1 MSTTNEIE
9 PQKNDFFPPEELY
22 SDEPQFESDFHLHQI
37 MCLPGSLKLLWED
50 RNDFY
55 ATSNLTI
62 YYSSRQPPS
71 TEFPVPDFFVVLGAE
86 KRNRNSWIVYHENGK
101 YPNVIIELLS
111 KETIALDKGLKKQV
125 YQDIFRTPE
134 YFWFDPYSLEFAGFT
149 LISGIYQ
156 PLEPNS
162 QGWLWSQQLNL
173 FLGVHQNQLRY
184 FTPEG
189 ELVLTSLEQI
199 EKYRRITEQKQ
210 KEFQKYHQI
219 AEQSKQ
225 ELNRI
230 ITGIKKLGIDP
241 DAI

>member
-1 MSTTNEIE
+1 MSNPNEIE
-9 PQKNDFFPPEELY
+9 PQKDDFFPPEELY
-22 SDEPQFESDFHLHQI
+22 SDEPQFESDLHLHQI
-37 MCLPGSLKLLWED
+37 ITLLNSLNELWEA

-62 YYSSRQPPS
+62 YYSSRQLPS
-71 TEFPVPDFFVVLGAE
+71 TEFPGPDFFVVLGAE
-86 KRNRNSWIVYHENGK
+86 KRNRNSWMVYHENGK

-111 KETIALDKGLKKQV
+111 EQTISLDKGLKKQV

-156 PLEPNS
+156 PLVPNP
-162 QGWLWSQQLNL
+162 QEWIWSQQLNL

-189 ELVLTSLEQI
+189 ELVLTSQEQV
-199 EKYRRITEQKQ
+199 EKYKQ
-210 KEFQKYHQI
+210 EFEKYHQI
-219 AEQSKQ
+219 AEQKKQ
-225 ELNRI
+225 ETNQYKQEFNLI
-230 ITGIKKLGIDP
+230 ISKLKELGIDP
-241 DAI
+241 DIS